1 MEQCVQGEFVP
12 AGLAGMAPG
21 PQLVAVL
28 EHVDM
33 DQVSDSDLVAVLAAS
48 ERMASWAYEISARA
62 SAQVADRVARAA
74 CRAGRKD
81 CGYGRSSAAAQEV
94 ALAVGCSR
102 GSAAR
107 LVSQG
112 RALAGVIPAVAT
124 ELRAGRLPAG
134 HAKVLADRLGD
145 ESVPVCDAVLG
156 VVLPGA
162 CELTPRALGV
172 AVDKALHEVDPD
184 RALVDQRARSW
195 RRVGNPCPLG
205 QGMASLTAVL
215 PAVDAARVD
224 KTLEQVARAARSA
237 GDQRTINELRAD
249 IMVDGLTGDTK
260 TNPDAHG
267 AS

>member
-1 MEQCVQGEFVP
+1 MEQGAQGGFVP

-28 EHVDM
+28 EQVDM
-33 DQVSDSDLVAVLAAS
+33 DQVSDSDLVVVLAAS
-48 ERMASWAYEISARA
+48 ERMASWAYEVSARA

-81 CGYGRSSAAAQEV
+81 YGYGRSSAAAQEV
-94 ALAVGCSR
+94 ALALGCSR

-112 RALAGVIPAVAT
+112 RALAGVIPDVAVA
-124 ELRAGRLPAG
+124 LRAGRLSAG

-145 ESVPVCDAVLG
+145 ENVQVCDAVLDL
-156 VVLPGA
+156 VLPGA
-162 CELTPRALGV
+162 CELTPRTLGV
-172 AVDKALHEVDPD
+172 AVDTALHQVDPD
-184 RALVDQRARSW
+184 RAAVDQRARSR

-215 PAVDAARVD
+215 PALDAARVD
-224 KTLEQVARAARSA
+224 KTLEHVARAARA
-237 GDQRTINELRAD
+237 
-249 IMVDGLTGDTK
+249 
-260 TNPDAHG
+260 
-267 AS
+267 